1 MTLRSPDA
9 AEPPTAPVAEQCA
22 DISHRPRMSLLLVVG
37 LLVVIILFGL
47 EVAVPLIL
55 LLLLLLVAREAWR
68 TTIVTTVQAS
78 GGLYLVFH
86 APLDVPLV
94 GGKFFAN

>member
-1 MTLRSPDA
+1 MKLRSPEA

-22 DISHRPRMSLLLVVG
+22 DVSHRSRISLLLVVG
-37 LLVVIILFGL
+37 VLVVTILFGL
-47 EVAVPLIL
+47 EVAIPLIL
-55 LLLLLLVAREAWR
+55 LLFLLLVAREAWR
-68 TTIVTTVQAS
+68 TTTVTTVEAS

>member
-1 MTLRSPDA
+1 MKLRSLEA
-9 AEPPTAPVAEQCA
+9 AEPPTGPVAEQCA
-22 DISHRPRMSLLLVVG
+22 DVSHRSRTSLLSVVG
-37 LLVVIILFGL
+37 LLIVIILFGL

-55 LLLLLLVAREAWR
+55 LLFLLLVAREAWR
-68 TTIVTTVQAS
+68 TTTVTTVQAG